1 MKPSFGVAFALLW
14 DQASLAKIRRAART
28 AMGASSNSPPGRTI
42 AVTQNKVVRRELMG
56 GILPFRCQV
65 LCEMDHGRQESVRQL
80 KQPRAAAPQ
89 IYIEQGPPPAA
100 CVARPAP
107 GPPPETGH
115 WYYWY
120 YCRTSKG
127 YYPYVKDCPVGWEK
141 VSPLPPGQR

>member
-1 MKPSFGVAFALLW
+1 MKPSLGVAFALLS

-56 GILPFRCQV
+56 GILPFRCQA
-65 LCEMDHGRQESVRQL
+65 LCEMDHGRQESVRPF
-80 KQPRAAAPQ
+80 KQPRAAAPPDLHRA
-89 IYIEQGPPPAA
+89 EHPPRAA
-100 CVARPAP
+100 GVARPAP
-107 GPPPETGH
+107 APPPEIGH
-115 WYYWY
+115 WY